1 MSPYLEALFIEV
13 NHNNKLY
20 LVGVT
25 YRIPDTNVN
34 SFNETINAII
44 EPIKNNYEIILLGD
58 FNICPLKD
66 NNHTNNFRNSLISN
80 NLFPTILEPT
90 RVATVNRN
98 GQRVTT
104 ESLID
109 NIFINTQL
117 DFKSGLIY
125 SSISDHYPVFISIH
139 HSTNQQTEENCTI
152 KYRVIDEFTIRKFKF
167 ALSISLNSL
176 LNDATDPQTAFTK
189 FYLLLDELYNKYF
202 PIKTKSVSKKAQQ
215 KPWINQTLVNRIK
228 IKDKLCRQSSKGRI
242 DRKTYT
248 DFRNKLTAQIR
259 KAKASYFE
267 NRFNMCK
274 GNIKETW
281 NTINSTIKN
290 KKYLI
295 K

>member
-1 MSPYLEALFIEV
+1 M
-13 NHNNKLY
+13 
-20 LVGVT
+20 
-25 YRIPDTNVN
+25 
-34 SFNETINAII
+34 
-44 EPIKNNYEIILLGD
+44 
-58 FNICPLKD
+58 KD